1 MSIKTLQVS
10 ELVFEIK
17 GQLESKFRNQIVEGE
32 ISNLSGSSSGHF
44 YFTLSDSESSIS
56 CAMFRMDAIRNPVL
70 KKIKDGDKVVLEGD
84 INVYQ
89 KRGTFQLVA
98 RKIIPKGTGDLKE
111 QFEKLKEKLR
121 AEGLF
126 DLESKKK
133 IPKLAKRIAIITG
146 DKSAALADFL
156 NIYKRRSIWMDII
169 VVPAIVQGDE
179 APKKI
184 IEALHRIIKF
194 SMSVP
199 EDKKIDLIVLA
210 RGGGSLEDL
219 WAFNSEALAYEI
231 FACDIPIISAVGHEI
246 DYSISDF
253 VADLRAET
261 PSAAA
266 ELITEEQTKIKE
278 RLSKSKKNL
287 SLNFEMRIIRIK
299 NKLKALDPKSL
310 MMEYQNYFLG
320 LNRRLEKN
328 NLIHRLN
335 ELTHIN
341 DHYMNL
347 DFAISKMEK
356 GIKRAIEKE
365 NSKIEKYN
373 SILTVTDPKNV
384 LLRGY
389 TYIEKDSKSYILS
402 AMSFDTLSENT
413 KLNIHFKDGIR
424 TVVAHEDEKKY

>member
-1 MSIKTLQVS
+1 
-10 ELVFEIK
+10 
-17 GQLESKFRNQIVEGE
+17 
-32 ISNLSGSSSGHF
+32 
-44 YFTLSDSESSIS
+44 
-56 CAMFRMDAIRNPVL
+56 
-70 KKIKDGDKVVLEGD
+70 
-84 INVYQ
+84 
-89 KRGTFQLVA
+89 
-98 RKIIPKGTGDLKE
+98 
-111 QFEKLKEKLR
+111 
-121 AEGLF
+121 
-126 DLESKKK
+126 
-133 IPKLAKRIAIITG
+133 
-146 DKSAALADFL
+146 
-156 NIYKRRSIWMDII
+156 
-169 VVPAIVQGDE
+169 
-179 APKKI
+179 
-184 IEALHRIIKF
+184 
-194 SMSVP
+194 
-199 EDKKIDLIVLA
+199 VLA

-231 FACDIPIISAVGHEI
+231 YACDIPIISAVGHEI

-278 RLSKSKKNL
+278 RLLKSKK
-287 SLNFEMRIIRIK
+287 SLTMNFEMRIVRIK
-299 NKLKALDPKSL
+299 NKLKELDPKSL
-310 MMEYQNYFLG
+310 MSEYQNYFLG
-320 LNRRLEKN
+320 LNKRLERN

-341 DHYMNL
+341 DYYMNL

-356 GIKRAIEKE
+356 GMKRVIENE

-389 TYIEKDSKSYILS
+389 TYIEKDSKSYVLS

-424 TVVAHEDEKKY
+424 TVVAHEDKKK